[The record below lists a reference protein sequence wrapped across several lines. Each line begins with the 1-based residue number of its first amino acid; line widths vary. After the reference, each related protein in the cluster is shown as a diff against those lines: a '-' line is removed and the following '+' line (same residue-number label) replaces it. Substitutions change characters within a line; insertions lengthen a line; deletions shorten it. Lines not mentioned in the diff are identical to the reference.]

1 MNDVRKEKLV
11 RTQKFKVSF
20 CYFTFS
26 FAEFVSSVTGCAGCS
41 SSIPGL
47 ALVTDDFAFSFL
59 PDCSEGASSA
69 VAFAVPLGAEG
80 VLLVVVSDDAL
91 AFAQHIAS
99 VAGGADSS
107 LVAPSLT
114 QVAHWSAS
122 AFDVDSSED
131 ACVAVVVATIV
142 VETVVVLSRC
152 YVSVGVILVIS
163 MVIVISV
170 VIVIFVVIVIV
181 FLIVILFDFSII
193 FIIFVIIVFVLI
205 VFFFDFVL
213 ECCSSE

>member
-1 MNDVRKEKLV
+1 M
-11 RTQKFKVSF
+11 
-20 CYFTFS
+20 
-26 FAEFVSSVTGCAGCS
+26 
-41 SSIPGL
+41 
-47 ALVTDDFAFSFL
+47 VTDDFAFSLL

-131 ACVAVVVATIV
+131 ACVAVVVAIV

-163 MVIVISV
+163 VIIVISV
-170 VIVIFVVIVIV
+170 AIVIFMVIVIV
-181 FLIVILFDFSII
+181 FLIVILFDFSVIL
-193 FIIFVIIVFVLI
+193 VIIVFVLI

>member
-1 MNDVRKEKLV
+1 M
-11 RTQKFKVSF
+11 
-20 CYFTFS
+20 
-26 FAEFVSSVTGCAGCS
+26 
-41 SSIPGL
+41 I
-47 ALVTDDFAFSFL
+47 TDNFAFSLL

-91 AFAQHIAS
+91 AFAEHIAS
-99 VAGGADSS
+99 VARGADSS

-131 ACVAVVVATIV
+131 ACVAVVVAIV

-163 MVIVISV
+163 VIIVISV
-170 VIVIFVVIVIV
+170 AIVIFVIIVIV
-181 FLIVILFDFSII
+181 FLIIFLFDFSII

>member
-11 RTQKFKVSF
+11 RTQKIKVSF

-41 SSIPGL
+41 SSVPGL
-47 ALVTDDFAFSFL
+47 ALVTDDFAFSLF

-131 ACVAVVVATIV
+131 ACVAVVVAIV

-163 MVIVISV
+163 VIIVISV
-170 VIVIFVVIVIV
+170 AIVIFMVIVIV
-181 FLIVILFDFSII
+181 FLIVILFDFSVIL
-193 FIIFVIIVFVLI
+193 VIIVFVLI